1 MKAKILLYLFLFA
14 LMYVIF
20 QFMSAKKYSEAKE
33 KEIAHLEETI
43 EHLKEEAGE
52 QIKAAREE
60 DQNRGFSL
68 KENSKA
74 REYFEDQ
81 QMDADSI
88 YAEIESKI
96 ISQNQA
102 YEDNPLVPYPGIA
115 GVMRVNR
122 IEVLNNRWI
131 LAEFTDGTYWGEA
144 IISYLLDEENQLQFD
159 TMDGILYN

>member
-14 LMYVIF
+14 LMYVIY
-20 QFMSAKKYSEAKE
+20 QFMSTKKYSEAKE

-43 EHLKEEAGE
+43 RHLKDEAGE
-52 QIKAAREE
+52 QLKAAQEAKE
-60 DQNRGFSL
+60 DRGFNL
-68 KENSKA
+68 KSNFKA

-81 QMDADSI
+81 QIDPDSL

-96 ISQNQA
+96 ISQNEA
-102 YEDNPLVPYPGIA
+102 YENNPLVPYPGIE

-131 LAEFTDGTYWGEA
+131 LAEYTDGKYWGEA
-144 IISYLLDEENQLQFD
+144 IISYLLDEKNQLQFD
-159 TMDGILYN
+159 TMDGILYQ

>member
-52 QIKAAREE
+52 RLKAAKEQ
-60 DQNRGFSL
+60 DDRGFSL
-68 KENSKA
+68 KTNSKA

-96 ISQNQA
+96 ISLNEA
-102 YEDNPLVPYPGIA
+102 YENNPLVPYPGIE

-144 IISYLLDEENQLQFD
+144 IISYLLDEKNELQFD
-159 TMDGILYN
+159 TMDGILYQ